1 MNDILTTI
9 VKGLRLLWA
18 QTHWTIIAWMRQR
31 EIVGLRNRLHD
42 EYLQV
47 GKTAHNAWKTGS
59 SLDISS
65 GEVALSLR
73 QVDFLLDEIRHLED
87 ALAEEKQRFFQEKG
101 LNVPPQSE

>member
-59 SLDISS
+59 SLD
-65 GEVALSLR
+65 
-73 QVDFLLDEIRHLED
+73 
-87 ALAEEKQRFFQEKG
+87 
-101 LNVPPQSE
+101 

>member
-1 MNDILTTI
+1 
-9 VKGLRLLWA
+9 
-18 QTHWTIIAWMRQR
+18 WTIIAWMRQR

-65 GEVALSLR
+65 GEVALALR